1 MSLDESDLHKPK
13 DSASFKCV
21 EKTKAA
27 HVMDHTKKQ
36 SNGPK
41 NMLTGYLLEGLKH
54 CLRWM
59 WLGQFD
65 CSSGL

>member
-54 CLRWM
+54 CLR
-59 WLGQFD
+59 
-65 CSSGL
+65 